1 MITTIKIENFKSLRD
16 VTLNLQR
23 VNLLI
28 GPNNS
33 GKSNFLKGL
42 VFLAKNNH
50 PSKFHID
57 ENFVFNKNS
66 NNIFTFSCY
75 VNKGEEVVNFEKK
88 FKVAKNT
95 TSIYEQLKEAK
106 IIEGYLSFLPLYSI
120 DIAKIKQP
128 TEAKPNIYQVNDDA
142 SDLVSFLDNMQ
153 DERKDIIRKIEADLQ
168 RCIPEFENISFRK
181 VNTDKVTSYTHKKIG
196 LTTKNGD
203 TYWADELSDGTLYF
217 LALLCIV
224 NQPNP
229 PKILLLEE
237 PENGIHPRRVKE
249 IMDYIFDLA
258 EEKDLQVIMTT
269 HSTYVIDQFK
279 DIPESIFVFDKE
291 GDETKVKN
299 LQDFI
304 NEDAEKAKKDGMPTL
319 DLSGSLGDHWAS
331 GLIGGVPR

>member
-1 MITTIKIENFKSLRD
+1 MITTIKIENFKSLRN

-33 GKSNFLKGL
+33 GKSNFMKGL
-42 VFLAKNNH
+42 VFYAKTHRFSNSLLDKDVCFKKNIENIVDFNCVLDNDPPRKFILGKIYTDDEFEFITNRTENH
-50 PSKFHID
+50 
-57 ENFVFNKNS
+57 
-66 NNIFTFSCY
+66 
-75 VNKGEEVVNFEKK
+75 
-88 FKVAKNT
+88 FK
-95 TSIYEQLKEAK
+95 
-106 IIEGYLSFLPLYSI
+106 FLPLYSI
-120 DIAKIKQP
+120 DIAKIKKP

-168 RCIPEFENISFRK
+168 RCIPEFESISFRK
-181 VNTDKVTSYTHKKIG
+181 VNADKVANYTHKKIG

-237 PENGIHPRRVKE
+237 PENGIHPRRIKE